1 MDNQPVFLLKIA
13 RELIDEAWNGATKK
27 LELSKETDTGWD
39 ATDDIGRQWKNDM
52 THAMKLC
59 DDAVQTD
66 PNVELDGMTPSFIK
80 AKALVLKG
88 IIEVGYSNFLGAIE
102 HFKQSLACTENQD
115 AYYHLGIC
123 FSVLG
128 RHQDAKNALQKCI
141 DFDPDTELAVTAG
154 KEMIRRCSDTK
165 DNGTGCFITTA
176 VYGRVD
182 APEVLVFKRFRDEV
196 LFKYYIGR
204 KLASF
209 YSLFS
214 PYAATLIGKSLFA
227 KLFIK
232 TVVLKPAIYLI
243 NYRKRWTEGLNK

>member
-1 MDNQPVFLLKIA
+1 MDNQPGFLLKIA
-13 RELIDEAWNGATKK
+13 RELIDEAWEGATKK
-27 LELSKETDTGWD
+27 LELSKETGTFWD
-39 ATDDIGRQWKNDM
+39 IADDIVRQWNNDL

-66 PNVELDGMTPSFIK
+66 PNVELDEMTPSFIK

-88 IIEVGYSNFLGAIE
+88 IIEAGHYNLQGAIE

-115 AYYHLGIC
+115 AYYHLGVC
-123 FSVLG
+123 FSELG
-128 RHQDAKNALQKCI
+128 RHQDAKNAFQKCI

-154 KEMIRRCSDTK
+154 KEMIRRCSDTTGREK
-165 DNGTGCFITTA
+165 GCFITTTI
-176 VYGRVD
+176 YGRAD
-182 APEVLVFKRFRDEV
+182 APEVEVFKQFRNEV
-196 LFKYYIGR
+196 LLSYYIGR

-209 YSLFS
+209 YYLLS
-214 PYAATLIGKSLFA
+214 PYAATLIGKSQFA

-243 NYRKRWTEGLNK
+243 TYWKDRQKGS